1 MHVEKE
7 EIKLFRF
14 AEDMVLYL
22 YIWLNVCMG
31 IYIHVVTL
39 FLKNVTLKY
48 SEETVVCFFFFFGP
62 LLFSF
67 LMMPFAE
74 QMLSFIQSFFFI
86 ASILLL
92 LWPVT
97 ENVAYF
103 KIMKIFPMFSLNYF
117 LPFAFIYANIS
128 SWLSL
133 MSHLSEIR

>member
-48 SEETVVCFFFFFGP
+48 SEETVVCFFFFFWSIAF
-62 LLFSF
+62 LFLNDAFCWTNVKFYTVFF
-67 LMMPFAE
+67 L
-74 QMLSFIQSFFFI
+74 
-86 ASILLL
+86 
-92 LWPVT
+92 
-97 ENVAYF
+97 YC
-103 KIMKIFPMFSLNYF
+103 
-117 LPFAFIYANIS
+117 
-128 SWLSL
+128 
-133 MSHLSEIR
+133 